1 MPKRNLR
8 RKSKRTIPPRYLLLI
23 VTIGCIVAMLLS
35 FTLNLSGG
43 PLKVAAGYV
52 FIPMQEGINKVGLAL
67 ADRISDFETL
77 REVQAENEKLRSE
90 VNSLTEELNGIKL
103 EQYDLETYRELLALD
118 EKYPDYEKVAAHVI
132 GKDTG
137 NWFTTFL
144 IDKGTNDGIAVDMN
158 VIADDGLVG
167 IVTAVGPNYAKA
179 RSIIDDIS
187 QVSAMVL
194 STSDLCVVNG
204 DLVLMS
210 DQQAMALGKLQDD
223 DDEVRVGDAVVTSTV
238 SSKYVPGLLIG
249 YISSLEYDANYLTKS
264 GTVTPV
270 VDFEHLSEVLVIKT
284 TKDISGLE
292 D

>member
-1 MPKRNLR
+1 MRRRNLK
-8 RKSKRTIPPRYLLLI
+8 RKSKTSIPSRYLLLI
-23 VTIGCIVAMLLS
+23 VTVLCILAMLFS

-52 FIPMQEGINKVGLAL
+52 FIPMQEGINRVGSLLSDRLA
-67 ADRISDFETL
+67 DFETL
-77 REVQAENEKLRSE
+77 REVQAENEELRRQ
-90 VNSLTEELNGIKL
+90 VNNLTEELNGIKL
-103 EQYDLETYRELLALD
+103 EQYDVETYRDLLALD

-137 NWFTTFL
+137 NWFSTFL
-144 IDKGTNDGIAVDMN
+144 IDKGANDGIAVDMN

-179 RSIIDDIS
+179 RAIVDD
-187 QVSAMVL
+187 VSEVSSMIL
-194 STSDLCVVNG
+194 STSDLCVVSG
-204 DLVLMS
+204 DLILM
-210 DQQAMALGKLQDD
+210 DEQQALYLDKLQDE
-223 DDEVRVGDAVVTSTV
+223 DDEVHVGDAVVTSTV
-238 SSKYVPGLLIG
+238 SSKYMPGILIG
-249 YISSLEYDANYLTKS
+249 YISSLEYDSNNLTKT

-270 VDFEHLSEVLVIKT
+270 VDFKHLQEVLVILT

>member
-1 MPKRNLR
+1 MRKRNFK
-8 RKSKRTIPPRYLLLI
+8 RKSRTRIPSRYLLFI
-23 VTIGCIVAMLLS
+23 VSALCIVVMLLS

-52 FIPMQEGINKVGLAL
+52 FVPMQEGINRVGMLL
-67 ADRISDFETL
+67 ADRINDFATL
-77 REVQAENEKLRSE
+77 KEVQAENERLKSQ
-90 VNSLTEELNGIKL
+90 VNALTEELDGMKL
-103 EQYDLETYRELLALD
+103 EQYDVTTYRELLSLD

-132 GKDTG
+132 GKDAG

-144 IDKGTNDGIAVDMN
+144 IDKGTNDGIEVDMN

-179 RSIIDDIS
+179 RAIIDDVS
-187 QVSAMVL
+187 QVSTQVL

-204 DLVLMS
+204 DLVLMNE
-210 DQQAMALGKLQDD
+210 QQVLSLDKLKDD
-223 DDEVRVGDAVVTSTV
+223 DDEVHVGDAVVTSTV
-238 SSKYVPGLLIG
+238 SSKYVPGLLVG
-249 YISSLEYDANYLTKS
+249 YISSLEYDSNNLTKS

-270 VDFEHLSEVLVIKT
+270 VDFEHLQEVLVIKFV
-284 TKDISGLE
+284 KDTSGLE